1 MAINTPINRDISK
14 VKNNFLRGLSP
25 RESIYSIAAISLGA
39 GVILTTYKLIGINL
53 SSIIATILV
62 LPVGICGFYS
72 LNDLYVSDICK
83 SILFMPTKLVF
94 KARVDTAR
102 KSKKRN
108 KTKKRETKRRLK
120 K

>member
-25 RESIYSIAAISLGA
+25 RESIYSIAAILLGA

-53 SSIIATILV
+53 SSVIATILV

-72 LNDLYVSDICK
+72 LNDLYISHICK
-83 SILFMPTKLVF
+83 SIIFMPTKLVF
-94 KARVDTAR
+94 KASIDTASNGKN
-102 KSKKRN
+102 KSKAN
-108 KTKKRETKRRLK
+108 KKEKKRRLK